1 MAKASGHVAVW
12 IEDDTGRLSGA
23 DAAQVL
29 RDIYVGTR
37 DPEDYRVCVSEVIGT
52 DE

>member
-1 MAKASGHVAVW
+1 MAVW
-12 IEDDTGRLSGA
+12 IEDDSGRLSGA
-23 DAAQVL
+23 DAAHVL
-29 RDIYVGTR
+29 RDIYEGIR

>member
-1 MAKASGHVAVW
+1 MAKASDHVAVW

-29 RDIYVGTR
+29 RDIYEGNR
-37 DPEDYRVCVSEVIGT
+37 DPEGYRVCVSSGFGT
-52 DE
+52 PK